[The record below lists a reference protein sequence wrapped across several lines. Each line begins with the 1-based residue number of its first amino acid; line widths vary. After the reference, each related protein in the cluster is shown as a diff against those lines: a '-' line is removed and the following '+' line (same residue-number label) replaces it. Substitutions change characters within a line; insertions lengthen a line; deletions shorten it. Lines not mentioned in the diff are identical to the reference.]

1 MKKLIFTLLLA
12 VVCMLSSANPV
23 NYSIKG
29 KLNAKMNGAK
39 MMLMTADR
47 ENQKIDSAIVKNGA
61 FSFEGK
67 WKEPTVA
74 ILVMTKGKERKALY
88 LVLEDEAAQVSLDG
102 TDLMVK
108 GGKRNTA
115 LQEFY
120 SFRKELN
127 NKIPLAEQQ
136 KLMKE
141 YVDKN
146 TSDAR
151 KKELRQIF
159 EEAERPLKEASFG
172 ILNKN
177 KDNVVGAYLYPQ
189 LNRYITAEEN
199 EKLLKTAGKEFLD
212 NPSIKRMLEQKEAAK
227 RQEIGKKFTD
237 FELPDKDGKMH
248 KLSEYIG
255 AGKYVL
261 VDFWASWCGP
271 CRAEMPNVKAA
282 YAKYHEKG
290 FEIVGVSLDNNR
302 EAWLKAITDL
312 QMPWHHLSDLKYWD
326 CAASRLYGVNGIPC
340 TLLIDPQGIIIARN
354 LRGKALDEKLA
365 DQFGMTEPGKGVNFN
380 DGKSFNEILAMAK
393 KEGKPVFMDCY
404 TTWCG
409 PCKMMA
415 NKEFPKKEAGDYFN
429 KKFVCFKMDME
440 KGEGP
445 ELAKRYD
452 VSAYPT
458 FLMLDG
464 DGNMIGRCV
473 GAADITRFIKTVESV
488 MKDGKGLAWYKKQFN
503 AGVRDEQFLKEY
515 VELLGKGYMR
525 EEKKNVVS
533 AMLEGKSAD
542 EIVADKNLYSTYLN
556 GQFGAA
562 DPLFRSIYSQ
572 RAAVESN
579 QGKAAAEALDRQ
591 WLSYARSSINFD
603 GKEYEGFDNEKFK
616 TIQREMKEFN
626 VPDVQGIVD
635 KTLISN
641 AIYGKDGK
649 SLIKYLKKDS
659 KLGGKLISDM
669 EMFSVLDIL
678 KDDKNAT
685 SVIKKV
691 VNQRIQLL
699 KAKDQSSE
707 RAVMVDGKMITPTGF
722 MIGKFQ
728 EYLK

>member
-1 MKKLIFTLLLA
+1 
-12 VVCMLSSANPV
+12 
-23 NYSIKG
+23 
-29 KLNAKMNGAK
+29 
-39 MMLMTADR
+39 MM
-47 ENQKIDSAIVKNGA
+47 
-61 FSFEGK
+61 
-67 WKEPTVA
+67 
-74 ILVMTKGKERKALY
+74 
-88 LVLEDEAAQVSLDG
+88 
-102 TDLMVK
+102 
-108 GGKRNTA
+108 
-115 LQEFY
+115 
-120 SFRKELN
+120 
-127 NKIPLAEQQ
+127 
-136 KLMKE
+136 
-141 YVDKN
+141 
-146 TSDAR
+146 
-151 KKELRQIF
+151 
-159 EEAERPLKEASFG
+159 
-172 ILNKN
+172 
-177 KDNVVGAYLYPQ
+177 
-189 LNRYITAEEN
+189 
-199 EKLLKTAGKEFLD
+199 
-212 NPSIKRMLEQKEAAK
+212 
-227 RQEIGKKFTD
+227 
-237 FELPDKDGKMH
+237 
-248 KLSEYIG
+248 
-255 AGKYVL
+255 
-261 VDFWASWCGP
+261 
-271 CRAEMPNVKAA
+271 
-282 YAKYHEKG
+282 
-290 FEIVGVSLDNNR
+290 
-302 EAWLKAITDL
+302 
-312 QMPWHHLSDLKYWD
+312 
-326 CAASRLYGVNGIPC
+326 
-340 TLLIDPQGIIIARN
+340 
-354 LRGKALDEKLA
+354 
-365 DQFGMTEPGKGVNFN
+365 
-380 DGKSFNEILAMAK
+380 
-393 KEGKPVFMDCY
+393 
-404 TTWCG
+404 
-409 PCKMMA
+409 
-415 NKEFPKKEAGDYFN
+415 
-429 KKFVCFKMDME
+429 FKMDME